1 MKYAIITEGNVKAIQ
16 KSTKWEKIDIFHTW
30 WNKLAM
36 EANCFLGDI
45 KTKVTELSVSS
56 IFQHSRSYTKRFI
69 WGLSTFYVSRII
81 SPKWAESYCYKI
93 NRKSKICSSDCKYGI
108 SFIHKYFI
116 IICFFFFNGSIPS
129 LKFCRFCRLKSKL
142 RFSACMYS
150 RSNHISLVLSYPES
164 HRVNV
169 RATILSQF
177 FLIKKNQIK
186 STYGIMDF
194 I

>member
-16 KSTKWEKIDIFHTW
+16 KSTEWEKIDIFHTW

-116 IICFFFFNGSIPS
+116 IICFFFLMDLFQALNSVGFVGSNPNWDFQPVCTAGQITF
-129 LKFCRFCRLKSKL
+129 LWFWATLNL
-142 RFSACMYS
+142 
-150 RSNHISLVLSYPES
+150 IES
-164 HRVNV
+164 M
-169 RATILSQF
+169 SEQPF
-177 FLIKKNQIK
+177 
-186 STYGIMDF
+186 
-194 I
+194 